1 MLNSGKI
8 LRPLV
13 AAATMT
19 AWVGMTPAQA
29 RAQDAP
35 APEPVVKLSASYT
48 ADVIGVVDGGAARG
62 ARALDNLDVTLDIDL
77 TRAIGWRGASF
88 HADVLNNFGGNPND
102 LAGTL

>member
-48 ADVIGVVDGGAARG
+48 ADVIGVVDGGAARPSTPMCSTIS
-62 ARALDNLDVTLDIDL
+62 A
-77 TRAIGWRGASF
+77 AIPTTWPVRCRVSTISRSPTSG
-88 HADVLNNFGGNPND
+88 
-102 LAGTL
+102 